1 MTSKIK
7 IFLTILIIA
16 ASIVVLNSCSKNIE
30 RETVSPVK
38 SNVTETEIGMK
49 VTCPVMGNAVTVAK
63 STPVIEYNG
72 ERYFFCCP
80 GCADKFM
87 KNPEKYTGE
96 NSDKKEE

>member
-7 IFLTILIIA
+7 IFLTILIIT
-16 ASIVVLNSCSKNIE
+16 ASIVFLNSCSKNIE
-30 RETVSPVK
+30 RETVSAVR
-38 SNVTETEIGMK
+38 SNVMDAEIGMK
-49 VTCPVMGNAVTVAK
+49 VACPVTGNAVTVAK

-87 KNPEKYTGE
+87 GNPEKYIGE
-96 NSDKKEE
+96 NSNKKEE